1 MRASRL
7 VGYFSL
13 FALILLVLAGG
24 LLWQLVGQN
33 KTQEIERLAELRN
46 VSMTK
51 MLGSLLQQDIQRLI
65 SQSAGASRAE
75 LQGLPEITQLRE
87 ILAPIL
93 RGSEIVKIKIYD
105 PRGITLFST
114 EPAQIGE
121 DKRDNAGFIAA
132 RNGQVVSELVH
143 RDGFSAFEGMIE
155 QADLVSSYVPVLES
169 GRVVAVFE
177 QYQDVGILLE
187 QIAQS
192 QKYITIFMVLVL
204 GGLYFALLLV
214 VRFAQ
219 TAIGKQ
225 EALLESANREL
236 DLRVAE
242 RTQELHAVIN
252 EIPDPVVLK
261 DQNGDFLLC
270 NRAVAKLYNSTPEA
284 MLGKHDGDFG
294 VPKDLADF
302 FRQNVLAVM
311 AKGETEVVYEDSVD
325 AKTGETHHY
334 KSIKKPFKNAAGEN
348 RILVI
353 AIDIS
358 DIRRAQERIEDSEKR
373 LGYALDATGEGVWDW
388 DIANKVVKHNAQ
400 WCRLLGLD
408 TTLQAHPMEFF
419 APLLHAEDRADTLQ
433 AIEACLKGTAP
444 YASEHRMLRQDGS
457 IIWVEDRGQVVERD
471 ADGVALRMVGSM
483 RDISERKALTDAL
496 QAHRDHLEQLIDE
509 RTRQLAVARDEA
521 EQLAKVKGEYLEERT
536 QALSLVEA
544 TLEASDNGILVID
557 NQGKVTRANARF
569 AEMWKIPDELL
580 ATRDDQKLLAHVLA
594 QLKVP
599 RQFLDRVEALYQR
612 PAASSRDT
620 LHFLDGRVFARFS
633 HPQLIGNEVV
643 GRVWS
648 FLDITEQYQAEQR
661 VLQLSQ
667 AMTDELAN
675 SERQRGQLQAL
686 LSAIPDLVWMKDP
699 NGVYLSCNPSFAR
712 LTCIQPAEIIGKTD
726 YDIFSAEFSDQVRAD
741 DQAAAASTSPIVREE
756 WVTYLADGQRG
767 LLETIKT
774 AVRGKDGQLIGVLGI
789 ARDVTKV
796 HALLDEVELARAEAQ
811 QSNEAKSTF
820 LANMSHEIRT
830 PMNAII
836 GMADLCLGTELS
848 ERQRN
853 YAEKIKKASDTL
865 LGIINDILDFSKIEA
880 GKLEMERIPFVLET
894 VFDQLSSVVALRAEN
909 QGIEL
914 SYDIDN
920 DARVLLGD
928 PLRLG
933 QVLIN
938 LVSNALKFSAG
949 GNVIV
954 RVETV
959 SSSSAEAE
967 LLFSVSD
974 EGIGMTAEQV
984 ANLFQPFTQA
994 DVSTTRRY
1002 GGSGL
1007 GLAISQHLVK
1017 MMGGII
1023 WAESEPEQGSTF
1035 HFKVSFQTAGSDRRL
1050 TAGKLA
1056 ASLGE
1061 HIEHAE
1067 WPVLVVDD
1075 NPIALCILDALLRQL
1090 GLSVIAASSATEALA
1105 RVNAEDAAGFIA
1117 CLVDWRM
1124 PHTNGIETIGQLRA
1138 AIARRGQDVPPM
1150 ILVTAY
1156 SHHDE
1161 LREIGDRVDGLLAKP
1176 ISTRHLYDELA
1187 RCLGL
1192 LEAAVPAVDRRKHD
1206 ALQWSRFQGMDIL
1219 LVEDIDVNRE
1229 VISELMASVGLQ
1241 LRSAENGVEALAA
1254 VARKLPDLI
1263 LMDCHMPV
1271 MDGYEATARLRAN
1284 PATHAVPII
1293 ALTANALI
1301 ADQEKCFAAGMNAHV
1316 AKPVRMEVLYQRM
1329 VQCLP
1334 DYLPLSSPAAQ
1345 VSAVVA
1351 TPVIA
1356 VSTPALEMSLPDFPG
1371 IDLAVGLA
1379 NVGGRPA
1386 LLLRVLKQ
1394 FRDNQGRKF
1403 VPQFQAALA
1412 AAEWDSQLRLA
1423 HSMKGVAHTLGASGL
1438 GDLAAAL
1445 HVAAGAR
1452 DTTGCATLFAQ
1463 LSEQLGK
1470 VIAGLSEIDGL
1481 IENASAPTGHAVEE
1495 PLSRKLAALDDLLA
1509 RRDTAASDLAAAITP
1524 KMRGTLQQ
1532 ALWADTAAAIERY
1545 DFKQARL
1552 GLDRLRLALD
1562 APT

>member
-51 MLGSLLQQDIQRLI
+51 MLGSLLQRDIQRLI
-65 SQSAGASRAE
+65 TQSAGASRAE
-75 LQGLPEITQLRE
+75 LQGLPDITHLRE

-155 QADLVSSYVPVLES
+155 QADLVSSYVPVFES

-192 QKYITIFMVLVL
+192 QKYITIFLVLVL

-284 MLGKHDGDFG
+284 MLGKQDGDFG

-302 FRQNVLAVM
+302 LRQNVLAVM

-358 DIRRAQERIEDSEKR
+358 DIRRAQARIEDSEKR

-419 APLLHAEDRADTLQ
+419 AQLLHAEDRANTLQ
-433 AIEACLKGTAP
+433 AIEACLNGSAP

-457 IIWVEDRGQVVERD
+457 MIWVEDRGQVVERD
-471 ADGVALRMVGSM
+471 ADGMALRMVGSM

-557 NQGKVTRANARF
+557 NQGKVARANARF

-741 DQAAAASTSPIVREE
+741 DQAAAASASPIVREE

-796 HALLDEVELARAEAQ
+796 HALLDEVELARAAAQ

-853 YAEKIKKASDTL
+853 FAEKIKKASDTL

-880 GKLEMERIPFVLET
+880 GKLEIEVTEFSCSQVVEGT
-894 VFDQLSSVVALRAEN
+894 VE
-909 QGIEL
+909 
-914 SYDIDN
+914 
-920 DARVLLGD
+920 LLGARAREKNLTLTSFVD
-928 PLRLG
+928 PALPLRLMG
-933 QVLIN
+933 DPTRLRQVLLN
-938 LVSNALKFSAG
+938 LIGNGIKFTETGGVEISALLTKI
-949 GNVIV
+949 GNEQMLRFEV
-954 RVETV
+954 T
-959 SSSSAEAE
+959 
-967 LLFSVSD
+967 D
-974 EGIGMTAEQV
+974 TGIGISEQV
-984 ANLFQPFTQA
+984 QAKLFQSFTQA
-994 DVSTTRRY
+994 DSSTTRKY
-1002 GGSGL
+1002 GGTGL
-1007 GLAISQHLVK
+1007 GLAICKRLVEL
-1017 MMGGII
+1017 MGGHIGI
-1023 WAESEPEQGSTF
+1023 DSVAGQGSTF
-1035 HFKVSFQTAGSDRRL
+1035 WFAL
-1050 TAGKLA
+1050 PLLA
-1056 ASLGE
+1056 CTQETKSNQVQQFNSSEARSLR
-1061 HIEHAE
+1061 
-1067 WPVLVVDD
+1067 VLVVDD
-1075 NPIALCILDALLRQL
+1075 HVSDRKVIHRYLSSWEMANDGASNAPEALKLLQDALDVGVPYDIALIDYVMPNMDGLEMAHVLRADPRFDALRLVMLTAHDQRELCSRAVQVGFAACLGKPVRQSQL
-1090 GLSVIAASSATEALA
+1090 FDSLVARCVPAEETTGQNTELLA
-1105 RVNAEDAAGFIA
+1105 EQSLANPENLTDNRRLILLAEDN
-1117 CLVDWRM
+1117 LVNQKVAQLQVNKLGYALHVVD
-1124 PHTNGIETIGQLRA
+1124 NG
-1138 AIARRGQDVPPM
+1138 
-1150 ILVTAY
+1150 
-1156 SHHDE
+1156 
-1161 LREIGDRVDGLLAKP
+1161 
-1176 ISTRHLYDELA
+1176 
-1187 RCLGL
+1187 
-1192 LEAAVPAVDRRKHD
+1192 RK
-1206 ALQWSRFQGMDIL
+1206 A
-1219 LVEDIDVNRE
+1219 
-1229 VISELMASVGLQ
+1229 
-1241 LRSAENGVEALAA
+1241 VEALAA
-1254 VARKLPDLI
+1254 ADQGLTPAFAAV
-1263 LMDCHMPV
+1263 LMDCQMPV
-1271 MDGYEATARLRAN
+1271 MDGFEATVAIRIAQ
-1284 PATHAVPII
+1284 AVNHQRIPII
-1293 ALTANALI
+1293 AMTANAMQGDRDRCLTV
-1301 ADQEKCFAAGMNAHV
+1301 GMD
-1316 AKPVRMEVLYQRM
+1316 
-1329 VQCLP
+1329 
-1334 DYLPLSSPAAQ
+1334 DYLSKPIKPEELRAALAKWVGSPLIEESAAQ
-1345 VSAVVA
+1345 SA
-1351 TPVIA
+1351 PVIA
-1356 VSTPALEMSLPDFPG
+1356 PPTPHPVVEDKSPVIDFELLDDYFGDDPQVVTKLLTLFQSTTTVLLGKLETSITERDRDTIFTLAHELRGSCSNIG
-1371 IDLAVGLA
+1371 IERMA
-1379 NVGGRPA
+1379 NMTA
-1386 LLLRVLKQ
+1386 HLE
-1394 FRDNQGRKF
+1394 N
-1403 VPQFQAALA
+1403 A
-1412 AAEWDSQLRLA
+1412 AAELDWKRTA
-1423 HSMKGVAHTLGASGL
+1423 AMFE
-1438 GDLAAAL
+1438 DLHAGFDDV
-1445 HVAAGAR
+1445 VAAI
-1452 DTTGCATLFAQ
+1452 ATHQRA
-1463 LSEQLGK
+1463 
-1470 VIAGLSEIDGL
+1470 
-1481 IENASAPTGHAVEE
+1481 
-1495 PLSRKLAALDDLLA
+1495 
-1509 RRDTAASDLAAAITP
+1509 
-1524 KMRGTLQQ
+1524 
-1532 ALWADTAAAIERY
+1532 
-1545 DFKQARL
+1545 
-1552 GLDRLRLALD
+1552 
-1562 APT
+1562 